1 MVVGLSSDGYPLPGG
16 RTHEGPAEDRRTH
29 VRSRNSAE
37 TPAPERG
44 SGPPVSGPR
53 RAPSRPRRARSTA
66 PGRVVSAPGRAARCA
81 SLPLG
86 IALLCTVACTG
97 LPRYVEGPPPGQMT
111 AAIVPLAQAALDAGQ
126 VEAAR
131 RLYGRLLTAE
141 PYSAAARMGLGDI
154 ALRAGDATRAG
165 RWYAD
170 AIRHAASPAERHAAL
185 LAHGRAAL
193 SAGNLGA
200 AHESFVQLAEVAQDA
215 PVDRAWGLNGIG
227 LTQLLQGRMDAGI
240 AAMEEATRLSPDED
254 RFRENLARAR
264 AARRASTTAEAPS
277 SDTVAPAEP
286 PAAWSAAEDASD
298 AAGAA
303 GTGVSD
309 VDDTAAT
316 VSAGAPEGSDEAED
330 WPAEADAAAPSGAEG
345 TEDADAAA
353 DPEHAPDAAS
363 PDGTGA
369 HDAHD
374 ADDAHTS
381 AAAPDASVPA
391 DGGLDEIPGGDDA
404 FEETDIGAEAAPPH
418 VTDDMPAENLPAE
431 DAPAEDAP
439 EETVPGED
447 APETEA
453 GTGNGAPDASVPD
466 AARMPPDPFDPVET
480 PAITVPEEDD
490 IATPP
495 PEELARPA
503 GAPDDAAV
511 EMHPDVLPSAD
522 DDPSG
527 ALSGVGPENADG
539 ARPEDDGSADP
550 GPGAADPEGRIVEV
564 AAYDDRATAEL
575 LAEELRLETG
585 LPVRVAEP
593 PGAPE
598 GSTHQVLIGPL
609 PSPDALPRV
618 LEVVEQVWMRDA
630 ALPDDSEPEELP

>member
-1 MVVGLSSDGYPLPGG
+1 MS
-16 RTHEGPAEDRRTH
+16 
-29 VRSRNSAE
+29 
-37 TPAPERG
+37 
-44 SGPPVSGPR
+44 
-53 RAPSRPRRARSTA
+53 APS
-66 PGRVVSAPGRAARCA
+66 RAARCA

-193 SAGNLGA
+193 SAGNLDA
-200 AHESFVQLAEVAQDA
+200 AHESFAQLAEVAQDSPA
-215 PVDRAWGLNGIG
+215 DRAWGLNGIG

-240 AAMEEATRLSPDED
+240 AAMEEAARLSPDED

-264 AARRASTTAEAPS
+264 AARRGSTTAEAPS
-277 SDTVAPAEP
+277 SEAVPPAEP
-286 PAAWSAAEDASD
+286 PAVWPAAEDAPD
-298 AAGAA
+298 AASAA
-303 GTGVSD
+303 ETNVSD
-309 VDDTAAT
+309 VDDTAAA
-316 VSAGAPEGSDEAED
+316 VSAGSPDGSDEAED
-330 WPAEADAAAPSGAEG
+330 WPAEADAAAPSGVEG
-345 TEDADAAA
+345 TGDADAAVDA
-353 DPEHAPDAAS
+353 EHAPDAAS

-369 HDAHD
+369 PD
-374 ADDAHTS
+374 ADDAHAS
-381 AAAPDASVPA
+381 AAVPDASIPA
-391 DGGLDEIPGGDDA
+391 DGGPDEMPGDDA
-404 FEETDIGAEAAPPH
+404 FEATDIGAEAAPPH
-418 VTDDMPAENLPAE
+418 VTDDMPAEAVPAE
-431 DAPAEDAP
+431 D
-439 EETVPGED
+439 T
-447 APETEA
+447 PETDA
-453 GTGNGAPDASVPD
+453 GTGNDAPDAPVPD
-466 AARMPPDPFDPVET
+466 AAGTPPDPSEPVET
-480 PAITVPEEDD
+480 PAITAPEDD

-495 PEELARPA
+495 PELARPA
-503 GAPDDAAV
+503 GAPNDEAV
-511 EMHPDVLPSAD
+511 ETHPDVLPSAD

-527 ALSGVGPENADG
+527 ALSDVAPENADG

-550 GPGAADPEGRIVEV
+550 GPGAADPGGRIVEV
-564 AAYDDRATAEL
+564 ATYDDRATAEL

-585 LPVRVAEP
+585 LPVHVAEL

-598 GSTHQVLIGPL
+598 GSTYQYQVLIGPL